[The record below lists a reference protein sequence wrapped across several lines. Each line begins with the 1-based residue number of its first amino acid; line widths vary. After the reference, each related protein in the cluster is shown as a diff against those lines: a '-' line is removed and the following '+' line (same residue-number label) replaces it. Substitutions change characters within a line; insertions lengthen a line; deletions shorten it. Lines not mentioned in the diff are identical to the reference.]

1 MVSLAPLLES
11 SFQVSVRKSSEARNV
26 ANTLGIGAMA
36 GSARH
41 DVDFRNTLQVNLS
54 SDGREFPHSV
64 IGGFGGQHRKIDSEI
79 ASCLCV

>member
-36 GSARH
+36 SRAGY
-41 DVDFRNTLQVNLS
+41 DVLLRNSFIVKGFPYGRQVPVS
-54 SDGREFPHSV
+54 VAGWFGRY
-64 IGGFGGQHRKIDSEI
+64 G
-79 ASCLCV
+79 